1 MIINRTYEDA
11 RLDAIHILSN
21 DENHPT
27 TITIK
32 PIKYDGKLQWALE
45 YEEFSEKEMTER
57 ME

>member
-21 DENHPT
+21 YENHPT

-32 PIKYDGKLQWALE
+32 PIEYDGKLQWALE
-45 YEEFSEKEMTER
+45 YEEDDKTDS
-57 ME
+57 